1 MDAITTVCM
10 VPGGARPPCR
20 WRRSRGGRAGRVGP
34 RAGARWTHCT
44 REGQVL
50 ESSSREDANK
60 ASQPMR
66 QLALDSPYISFPE
79 SRALE
84 PEACDASDSE
94 MEARAVSMSLN
105 EQKKKH
111 ELTTPSRVALHGFT
125 G

>member
-1 MDAITTVCM
+1 
-10 VPGGARPPCR
+10 
-20 WRRSRGGRAGRVGP
+20 
-34 RAGARWTHCT
+34 
-44 REGQVL
+44 
-50 ESSSREDANK
+50 
-60 ASQPMR
+60 MR